1 MRLVLL
7 GAPGAG
13 KGTQAA
19 TLSKHFGVP
28 HVATGDIFRAHQ
40 REGTELGLLAK
51 SYMEK
56 GLLVPDEITVR
67 MLLERISQPDCAR
80 GYVLDGF
87 PRTVSQAK
95 ALDEALGQRGES
107 IDRAVYV
114 RVSTEE
120 LMRRLGGRWICRQCQ
135 APYHEV
141 NSPPKVPGRCDRCG
155 GELYQRSDDQPE
167 AIEKRLEVYLSDTA
181 PVIDYYRAQSKLVE
195 VNGERSIEE
204 VGKETVAALA

>member
-28 HVATGDIFRAHQ
+28 HIATGDLFRANQ
-40 REGTELGLLAK
+40 QEGTELGLLAK
-51 SYMEK
+51 SYMER
-56 GLLVPDEITVR
+56 GLLVPDEVTVR
-67 MLLERISQPDCAR
+67 MLLERISRSDCAR

-87 PRTVSQAK
+87 PRTVSQA
-95 ALDEALGQRGES
+95 EALAKQGQS

-114 RVSTEE
+114 NVSTEE

-135 APYHEV
+135 TPYHEV
-141 NSPPKVPGRCDRCG
+141 ASPPKVAGRCDRCG
-155 GELYQRSDDQPE
+155 GELYQRADDQPE
-167 AIEKRLEVYLSDTA
+167 SIRKRLEVYFSETA
-181 PVIDYYRAQSKLVE
+181 PVIDYYRAQDKLVE
-195 VNGERSIEE
+195 VNGEQSIEE
-204 VGKETVAALA
+204 VGKEMIAAVA

>member
-1 MRLVLL
+1 
-7 GAPGAG
+7 
-13 KGTQAA
+13 
-19 TLSKHFGVP
+19 VP

-167 AIEKRLEVYLSDTA
+167 AIEKRLAVYLSDTA

-195 VNGERSIEE
+195 VNSERSIEE